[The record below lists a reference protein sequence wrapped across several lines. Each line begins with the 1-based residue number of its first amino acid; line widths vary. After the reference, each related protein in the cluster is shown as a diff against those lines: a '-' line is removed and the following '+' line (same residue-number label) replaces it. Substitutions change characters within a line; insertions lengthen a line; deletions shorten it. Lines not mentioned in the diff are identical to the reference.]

1 MMFNLEPLSAQK
13 WRIKKSGPM
22 QAEVIVYAS
31 EKLLKPIQED
41 KSLEQLVAAACLPEV
56 ISPVLG
62 MPDIHE
68 GFGLPIG
75 GVMATRGLVSAGAVG
90 MDINC
95 GVRLL
100 LSSQSYQEEVFTFS
114 LLRQLI
120 EKISHFVPLGL
131 GGQREE
137 NRLDLPLEK
146 VCREGL
152 SFLLKKGLAQ
162 KADLEKTEENGQM
175 KEAEFS
181 YLSAKAIGRAKNELG
196 TLGSGNHFIEIQR
209 VDQIFDS
216 QIAQIFGLFP
226 NQITIMIH
234 SGSRALGHQTC
245 LDYTQILWREK
256 EKYRLEIPNEGLA
269 ALPTT
274 TPEGERY
281 FGAMAACV
289 NFAFANRQVITHFIR
304 QAWRET
310 FGNNDPLV
318 LLYDVAHNIAKWEKH
333 QGQKILV
340 HRKGATRALPSHHPQ
355 NPPCFTRTGHPA
367 LIPGSMG
374 SASYV
379 VVGTPKNKET
389 FHSVNHGAGR
399 VMSRRAAK
407 KNISLSQFEES
418 MGKVVY
424 NLPFHQIADEAPG
437 AYKDIEKVVDVLVKE
452 GLTSKVARLKP
463 LAVIKGV

>member
-1 MMFNLEPLSAQK
+1 MFNLEPLSPQK
-13 WRIKKSGPM
+13 WRIKKTGSM

-41 KSLEQLVAAACLPEV
+41 RSLEQLVAAACLPEV

-75 GVMATRGLVSAGAVG
+75 GVMATNGLVSAGAVG

-100 LSSQSYQEEVFTFS
+100 LSQQAYDEKVFTPS

-120 EKISHFVPLGL
+120 EKISQLVPLGL
-131 GGQREE
+131 GGQHQKR
-137 NRLDLPLEK
+137 RLDLPLEK
-146 VCREGL
+146 ICREGL

-162 KADLEKTEENGQM
+162 KDDLEKTEENGQM

-181 YLSAKAIGRAKNELG
+181 YLSTKAIGRAKNELG
-196 TLGSGNHFIEIQR
+196 TLGSGNHFIEIQK
-209 VDQIFDS
+209 VDRIFDPS
-216 QIAQIFGLFP
+216 TAQAFGLFL
-226 NQITIMIH
+226 NQITVMIH
-234 SGSRALGHQTC
+234 TGSRALGHQTC

-256 EKYRLEIPNEGLA
+256 EKYRLEIPNQGLA
-269 ALPTT
+269 ALPII

-289 NFAFANRQVITHFIR
+289 NFAFANRQVITHFVR
-304 QAWRET
+304 QVWRET
-310 FGNNDPLV
+310 FGNNDPLA
-318 LLYDVAHNIAKWEKH
+318 LLYDVAHNIAKWESH
-333 QGQKILV
+333 FGQKVLV
-340 HRKGATRALPSHHPQ
+340 HRKGATRALPAGHPQ
-355 NPPCFTRTGHPA
+355 NPPSFAKTGHPA

-374 SASYV
+374 TASYI
-379 VVGTPKNKET
+379 VVGTAKNKET

-399 VMSRRAAK
+399 TMSRRAAQR
-407 KNISLSQFEES
+407 NISLSQFEKS
-418 MGKVVY
+418 MGEIIY
-424 NLPFHQIADEAPG
+424 NLPFHKVADEAPG
-437 AYKDIEKVVDVLVKE
+437 AYKDIEEVVEVLVKE
-452 GLTSKVARLKP
+452 GLTEKVARLKP

>member
-1 MMFNLEPLSAQK
+1 MFNLEPLSPQK
-13 WRIKKSGPM
+13 WRIKKTGSM

-41 KSLEQLVAAACLPEV
+41 RSLEQLVAAACLPEV

-75 GVMATRGLVSAGAVG
+75 GVMATNGLVSAGAVG

-100 LSSQSYQEEVFTFS
+100 LSQQAYDEKVFTPS

-120 EKISHFVPLGL
+120 EKISQLVPLGL
-131 GGQREE
+131 GGQHQKR
-137 NRLDLPLEK
+137 RLDLPLEK
-146 VCREGL
+146 ICREGL

-162 KADLEKTEENGQM
+162 KDDLEKTEENGQM

-181 YLSAKAIGRAKNELG
+181 YLSTKAIGRAKNELG
-196 TLGSGNHFIEIQR
+196 TLGSGNHFIEIQK
-209 VDQIFDS
+209 VDRIFDPS
-216 QIAQIFGLFP
+216 TAQAFGLFL
-226 NQITIMIH
+226 NQITVMIH
-234 SGSRALGHQTC
+234 TGSRALGHQTC

-256 EKYRLEIPNEGLA
+256 EKYRLEIPNQGLA
-269 ALPTT
+269 ALPII

-289 NFAFANRQVITHFIR
+289 NFAFANRQIITHFVR
-304 QAWRET
+304 QTWRET
-310 FGNNDPLV
+310 FGNNDPLA
-318 LLYDVAHNIAKWEKH
+318 LLYDVAHNIAKWESH
-333 QGQKILV
+333 FGQKVLV
-340 HRKGATRALPSHHPQ
+340 HRKGATRALPAGHPQ
-355 NPPCFTRTGHPA
+355 NPPSFAKTGHPA

-374 SASYV
+374 TASYI
-379 VVGTPKNKET
+379 VVGTAKNKET

-399 VMSRRAAK
+399 TMSRRAAQR
-407 KNISLSQFEES
+407 NISLSQFEKS
-418 MGKVVY
+418 MGEIIY
-424 NLPFHQIADEAPG
+424 NLPFHKVADEAPG
-437 AYKDIEKVVDVLVKE
+437 AYKDIEEVVEVLVKE
-452 GLTSKVARLKP
+452 GLTEKVARLKP

>member
-1 MMFNLEPLSAQK
+1 
-13 WRIKKSGPM
+13 M

-41 KSLEQLVAAACLPEV
+41 RSLEQLVAAACLPEV

-75 GVMATRGLVSAGAVG
+75 GVMATNGLVSAGAVG

-100 LSSQSYQEEVFTFS
+100 LSQQAYDEKVFTPS

-120 EKISHFVPLGL
+120 EKISQLVPLGL
-131 GGQREE
+131 GGQHQKR
-137 NRLDLPLEK
+137 RLDLPLEK
-146 VCREGL
+146 ICREGL

-162 KADLEKTEENGQM
+162 KDDLEKTEENGQM

-181 YLSAKAIGRAKNELG
+181 YLSTKAIGRAKNELG
-196 TLGSGNHFIEIQR
+196 TLGSGNHFIEIQK
-209 VDQIFDS
+209 VDRIFDPS
-216 QIAQIFGLFP
+216 TAQAFGLFL
-226 NQITIMIH
+226 NQITVMIH
-234 SGSRALGHQTC
+234 TGSRALGHQTC

-256 EKYRLEIPNEGLA
+256 EKYRLEIPNQGLA
-269 ALPTT
+269 ALPII

-289 NFAFANRQVITHFIR
+289 NFAFANRQVITHFVR
-304 QAWRET
+304 QVWRET
-310 FGNNDPLV
+310 FGNNDPLA
-318 LLYDVAHNIAKWEKH
+318 LLYDVAHNIAKWESH
-333 QGQKILV
+333 FGQKVLV
-340 HRKGATRALPSHHPQ
+340 HRKGATRALPAGHPQ
-355 NPPCFTRTGHPA
+355 NPPSFAKTGHPA

-374 SASYV
+374 TASYI
-379 VVGTPKNKET
+379 VVGTAKNKET

-399 VMSRRAAK
+399 TMSRRAAQR
-407 KNISLSQFEES
+407 NISLSQFEKS
-418 MGKVVY
+418 MGEIIY
-424 NLPFHQIADEAPG
+424 NLPFHKVADEAPG
-437 AYKDIEKVVDVLVKE
+437 AYKDIEEVVEVLVKE
-452 GLTSKVARLKP
+452 GLTEKVARLKP

>member
-1 MMFNLEPLSAQK
+1 MFNLEPLSPQK
-13 WRIKKSGPM
+13 WRIKKTGSM

-31 EKLLKPIQED
+31 EKLLKPIQKD
-41 KSLEQLVAAACLPEV
+41 RSLEQLVAAACLPEV

-75 GVMATRGLVSAGAVG
+75 GVMATNGLVSAGAVG

-100 LSSQSYQEEVFTFS
+100 LSQQFFDEKVFTPS

-120 EKISHFVPLGL
+120 EKISQLVPLGL
-131 GGQREE
+131 GGQHPKG
-137 NRLDLPLEK
+137 RLDLPLEK

-152 SFLLKKGLAQ
+152 SFLVKKGLAQ
-162 KADLEKTEENGQM
+162 KDDLEKTEENGQM

-181 YLSAKAIGRAKNELG
+181 YLSTKAIGRAKNELG
-196 TLGSGNHFIEIQR
+196 TLGSGNHFIEIQK
-209 VDQIFDS
+209 VDRIFDPS
-216 QIAQIFGLFP
+216 TAQAFGLFP
-226 NQITIMIH
+226 NQITVMIH
-234 SGSRALGHQTC
+234 TGSRALGHQTC

-256 EKYRLEIPNEGLA
+256 EKYRLVIPNQGLA
-269 ALPTT
+269 ALPII

-289 NFAFANRQVITHFIR
+289 NFAFANRQIITHFVR

-310 FGNNDPLV
+310 FGNNDPLA
-318 LLYDVAHNIAKWEKH
+318 LLYDVAHNIAKWESH
-333 QGQKILV
+333 FGQKVLV
-340 HRKGATRALPSHHPQ
+340 HRKGATRALPAGHPQ
-355 NPPCFTRTGHPA
+355 NPPSFAKTGHPA

-374 SASYV
+374 TASYI
-379 VVGTPKNKET
+379 VVGAAKNKET

-399 VMSRRAAK
+399 TMSRRAAQR
-407 KNISLSQFEES
+407 NISLSQFEKS
-418 MGKVVY
+418 MGEIIY
-424 NLPFHQIADEAPG
+424 NLPFHKVADEAPG
-437 AYKDIEKVVDVLVKE
+437 AYKDIEEVVEVLVKE
-452 GLTSKVARLKP
+452 GLTEKVARLKP

>member
-1 MMFNLEPLSAQK
+1 MFNLEPLSPQK
-13 WRIKKSGPM
+13 WRIKKTGSM

-41 KSLEQLVAAACLPEV
+41 RSLEQLVAAACLPEA

-75 GVMATRGLVSAGAVG
+75 GVMATNGLVSAGAVG

-100 LSSQSYQEEVFTFS
+100 LSQQAYDEKVFTPS

-120 EKISHFVPLGL
+120 EKISQLVPLGL
-131 GGQREE
+131 GGQHQKR
-137 NRLDLPLEK
+137 RLDLPLEK
-146 VCREGL
+146 ICREGL

-162 KADLEKTEENGQM
+162 KDDLEKTEENGQM

-181 YLSAKAIGRAKNELG
+181 YLSTKAIGRAKNELG
-196 TLGSGNHFIEIQR
+196 TLGSGNHFIEIQK
-209 VDQIFDS
+209 VDRIFDPS
-216 QIAQIFGLFP
+216 TAQAFGLFL
-226 NQITIMIH
+226 NQITVMIH
-234 SGSRALGHQTC
+234 TGSRALGHQTC

-256 EKYRLEIPNEGLA
+256 EKYRLEIPNQGLA
-269 ALPTT
+269 ALPII

-289 NFAFANRQVITHFIR
+289 NFAFANRQVITHFVR
-304 QAWRET
+304 QVWRET
-310 FGNNDPLV
+310 FGNNDPLA
-318 LLYDVAHNIAKWEKH
+318 LLYDVAHNIAKWESH
-333 QGQKILV
+333 FGQKVLV
-340 HRKGATRALPSHHPQ
+340 HRKGATRALPAGHPQ
-355 NPPCFTRTGHPA
+355 NPPSFAKTGHPA

-374 SASYV
+374 TASYI
-379 VVGTPKNKET
+379 VVGTAKNKET

-399 VMSRRAAK
+399 TMSRRAAQR
-407 KNISLSQFEES
+407 NISLSQFEKS
-418 MGKVVY
+418 MGEIIY
-424 NLPFHQIADEAPG
+424 NLPFHKVADEAPG
-437 AYKDIEKVVDVLVKE
+437 AYKDIEEVVEVLVKE
-452 GLTSKVARLKP
+452 GLTEKVARLKP

>member
-1 MMFNLEPLSAQK
+1 MFNLEPLSPQK
-13 WRIKKSGPM
+13 WRIKKTGSM

-41 KSLEQLVAAACLPEV
+41 RSLEQLVAAACLPEV

-75 GVMATRGLVSAGAVG
+75 GVMATNGLVSAGAVG

-100 LSSQSYQEEVFTFS
+100 LSQQFFDEKVFTPS

-120 EKISHFVPLGL
+120 EKISQLVPLGL
-131 GGQREE
+131 GGQHQKR
-137 NRLDLPLEK
+137 RLDLPLEK
-146 VCREGL
+146 ICREGL

-162 KADLEKTEENGQM
+162 KDDLEKTEENGQM

-181 YLSAKAIGRAKNELG
+181 YLSTKAIGRAKNELG
-196 TLGSGNHFIEIQR
+196 TLGSGNHFIEIQK
-209 VDQIFDS
+209 VDRIFDPS
-216 QIAQIFGLFP
+216 TAQAFGLFL
-226 NQITIMIH
+226 NQITVMIH
-234 SGSRALGHQTC
+234 TGSRALGHQTC

-256 EKYRLEIPNEGLA
+256 EKYRLEIPNQGLA
-269 ALPTT
+269 ALPII

-289 NFAFANRQVITHFIR
+289 NFAFANRQVITHFVR
-304 QAWRET
+304 QVWRET
-310 FGNNDPLV
+310 FGNNDPLA
-318 LLYDVAHNIAKWEKH
+318 LLYDVAHNIAKWESH
-333 QGQKILV
+333 FGQKVLV
-340 HRKGATRALPSHHPQ
+340 HRKGATRALPAGHPQ
-355 NPPCFTRTGHPA
+355 NPPSFAKTGHPA

-374 SASYV
+374 TASYI
-379 VVGTPKNKET
+379 VVGTAKNKET

-399 VMSRRAAK
+399 LMSRRAAQR
-407 KNISLSQFEES
+407 NISFSQFEKS
-418 MGKVVY
+418 MGEIIY
-424 NLPFHQIADEAPG
+424 NLPFHKVADEAPG
-437 AYKDIEKVVDVLVKE
+437 AYKDIEEVVNVLVKE
-452 GLTSKVARLKP
+452 GLTEKVARLKP